1 MKKYKQAL
9 GSKGERLALNFLH
22 AHGYKILMRNFSCR
36 FGEID
41 IIARQGKTTVF
52 IEVKTRSSTEFGQPQ
67 DSIGPDKIK
76 HIFRCAQFYIKNNGY
91 SDEEFRFDIISI
103 VLTDKPKIELIRN
116 AFP

>member
-1 MKKYKQAL
+1 MEKYKQAL

-22 AHGYKILMRNFSCR
+22 ARGYKILMQNFSCR

-52 IEVKTRSSTEFGQPQ
+52 IEVKTRTSAKFGQPP
-67 DSIGPDKIK
+67 DSIGPAKIK
-76 HIFRCAQFYIKNNGY
+76 HLFRCAQLYIKNNA
-91 SDEEFRFDIISI
+91 SADEEFRFDIVSI
-103 VLTDKPKIELIRN
+103 ILTDKPKIELIEN